1 MATTIINN
9 TMPYMNN
16 ELIPVH
22 SFVALN
28 HIKDL
33 TALVNIAPDFM
44 VTLYNTLINRHN
56 TFCPTVFTHI
66 PAPANSDI
74 TRQVIGLNGYYFKL
88 TTTNTGIDFIWHDR
102 ENHIFLFWGQNNYRV
117 TRALNAI
124 RRRIQNVTERYEKN
138 KAQAQAQ
145 AHEGAAV
152 QGEEDDTDYSD
163 MPPLISCDF
172 L

>member
-1 MATTIINN
+1 MAATIINN
-9 TMPYMNN
+9 TPLPNMNN

-66 PAPANSDI
+66 PAPVNSDI
-74 TRQVIGLNGYYFKL
+74 TRQVIGLNGHYFKL
-88 TTTNTGIDFIWHDR
+88 TTTTTGIDFIWHDR
-102 ENHIFLFWGQNNYRV
+102 ENNIFLFWGQNNYRV

-138 KAQAQAQ
+138 SA
-145 AHEGAAV
+145 AAV
-152 QGEEDDTDYSD
+152 QDEEDDTDYSD
-163 MPPLISCDF
+163 MPPLVSCDF